1 MSRQLG
7 RELWTSLIE
16 ITLGLAL
23 FWPAPRPLARTLV
36 ESMLLTLT
44 GTGPVQFRPLCTGMV
59 SAIRLACL
67 PPGRRATKADPM
79 RALCA
84 SEGDQSAK
92 APGSFRNELRSATS

>member
-23 FWPAPRPLARTLV
+23 FWPAPRPLARTLLK
-36 ESMLLTLT
+36 SMLLTLT
-44 GTGPVQFRPLCTGMV
+44 GTGPVQFRHYAPGW
-59 SAIRLACL
+59 CL
-67 PPGRRATKADPM
+67 RSDWPASLRDAAQPRRVRCAHYA
-79 RALCA
+79 A